1 MKYDILFMQNKCF
14 ENVKGLNFPK
24 ALSKQTFNLASASD
38 FFHISH
44 NPEEIS

>member
-1 MKYDILFMQNKCF
+1 MQNKCF
-14 ENVKGLNFPK
+14 KNVKGLNFPE